1 MKKGTTL
8 LTAYEENGWKTFST
22 VLNKDEKLTLSFS
35 ESGSSYYVR
44 LKDFAAAAAH
54 TLTLKT
60 PDGATVVLK
69 DRSGAEITGKNGA
82 YTVAAGTYTY
92 TVSKFGYETKTGNIT
107 VSADVNE
114 TVTLSELATRTL
126 TFAVTPADATVTVTH
141 PVGGTIAAD
150 ENGAYIVYAGET
162 YAYTVAK
169 ADYIPVHGSI
179 TAAEDKTLSFTLTYA
194 GEGWDGT
201 TKTAPKTENGV
212 YQIGTA
218 AELAWFAD
226 AVQTGQTAISAKLT
240 ANINLNDKT
249 WTAFGKYDYK
259 LEGKSG
265 FAGTLDGD
273 RHIVSG
279 LKSTEGLVSCLSSAG
294 TVKNLT
300 VIGTVSGSSHV
311 GGIAATSYGAVENC
325 LFDGTVTSSS
335 STSAGGIV
343 GRASKGNRIVNCVN
357 TGDIK
362 NTCAYYNSTL
372 NIGGI
377 VGLSL
382 IHI

>member
-1 MKKGTTL
+1 M
-8 LTAYEENGWKTFST
+8 
-22 VLNKDEKLTLSFS
+22 
-35 ESGSSYYVR
+35 
-44 LKDFAAAAAH
+44 
-54 TLTLKT
+54 
-60 PDGATVVLK
+60 VLK

-82 YTVAAGTYTY
+82 YTVAAGTYAY

-114 TVTLSELATRTL
+114 TVALSELATRTL

-141 PVGGTIAAD
+141 PVGGAIKPEAD
-150 ENGAYIVYAGET
+150 GGYKLYLGET

-169 ADYIPVHGSI
+169 ADYITVSGSF
-179 TAAEDKTLSFTLTYA
+179 TAAKNDTIKVTLTYA

-201 TKTAPKTENGV
+201 TKTEPMQDENGV
-212 YQIGTA
+212 YQIDTA
-218 AELAWFAD
+218 AKLAWFAD
-226 AVQTGQTAISAKLT
+226 AVNGGQKAINGKLT
-240 ANINLNDKT
+240 ANINLNGKA

-325 LFDGTVTSSS
+325 LFDGTVTTSSGS
-335 STSAGGIV
+335 ASAGFV
-343 GRASKGNRIVNCVN
+343 VPA
-357 TGDIK
+357 
-362 NTCAYYNSTL
+362 
-372 NIGGI
+372 
-377 VGLSL
+377 
-382 IHI
+382 

>member
-1 MKKGTTL
+1 MK
-8 LTAYEENGWKTFST
+8 NSP
-22 VLNKDEKLTLSFS
+22 LSFS

-69 DRSGAEITGKNGA
+69 DRSGAEITGSNGA

-114 TVTLSELATRTL
+114 TVTLSEIATRTL

-169 ADYIPVHGSI
+169 ADYITVSGSF
-179 TAAEDKTLSFTLTYA
+179 TAAKNDTITVTLTYA
-194 GEGWDGT
+194 GAGWDGT

-226 AVQTGQTAISAKLT
+226 AVNNGQTTISGKLT
-240 ANINLNDKT
+240 ANINLNGKP
-249 WTAFGKYDYK
+249 WTAIGTSSNK
-259 LEGKSG
+259 

-273 RHIVSG
+273 NYTVSG
-279 LKSTEGLVSCLSSAG
+279 LVTTGLVGG
-294 TVKNLT
+294 T
-300 VIGTVSGSSHV
+300 
-311 GGIAATSYGAVENC
+311 C
-325 LFDGTVTSSS
+325 R
-335 STSAGGIV
+335 
-343 GRASKGNRIVNCVN
+343 GRRS
-357 TGDIK
+357 
-362 NTCAYYNSTL
+362 
-372 NIGGI
+372 
-377 VGLSL
+377 
-382 IHI
+382 